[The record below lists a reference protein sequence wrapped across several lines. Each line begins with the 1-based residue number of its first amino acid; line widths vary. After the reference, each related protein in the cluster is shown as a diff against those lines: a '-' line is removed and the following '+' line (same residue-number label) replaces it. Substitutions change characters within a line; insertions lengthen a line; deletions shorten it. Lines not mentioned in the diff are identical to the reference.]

1 MASCC
6 GPRLYIV
13 CVCLAGQVRTHRE
26 ALESERSTWRRER
39 DSLQEELG
47 RLRGV
52 VSSKVKL
59 NLQSPTDSLETSMK
73 KVTVWGEGGG
83 RGRGE
88 CTRCH
93 LTCVL

>member
-1 MASCC
+1 MAVYISCC

-13 CVCLAGQVRTHRE
+13 RVCLAGQVRRHRE

-73 KVTVWGEGGG
+73 KVRVWGRGEGGREG
-83 RGRGE
+83 GG
-88 CTRCH
+88 CG
-93 LTCVL
+93 